1 MVKMFNKK
9 ALIEKIKEKGMT
21 LESFAIELGVNSSTL
36 YRKLNGES
44 DFTRAE
50 VQKSKKVL
58 TLTLQEADDIFFSN

>member
-1 MVKMFNKK
+1 MFNKK

>member
-1 MVKMFNKK
+1 MFNKK
-9 ALIEKIKEKGMT
+9 ALVEKIKEKGMN
-21 LESFAIELGVNSSTL
+21 LESFAMELGINSSTL

-58 TLTLQEADDIFFSN
+58 TLTLREADYIFFNE